1 MITDIGKARNVESPL
16 QDLQINKDYVEGK
29 KQVDVRAQRDREYL
43 EIQSVLSC
51 HFLLC

>member
-1 MITDIGKARNVESPL
+1 MITDIGKARKAPL

-29 KQVDVRAQRDREYL
+29 KQVEVRARGDREYL
-43 EIQSVLSC
+43 EIQSVLRC